1 MKTCPFCKIN
11 TECLQEHIWKTC
23 RKFCKSGPAWTA
35 FYAKIDRLKL
45 ARAECG
51 KLLALMRRTPVA
63 GAVSVAVVERR
74 LSYLSLAIRMMR
86 ETGQIETG
94 LPSVEEIRAA
104 VVREM
109 NSGEYAE
116 KLQRS
121 KQEMAAS
128 FFARPLKPKL

>member
-1 MKTCPFCKIN
+1 MRTCPFCKIN

-23 RKFCKSGPAWTA
+23 RKFCKSGPAWKA

-63 GAVSVAVVERR
+63 SAVSVAVVERR
-74 LSYLSLAIRMMR
+74 LGYLSLAIRMMR

-94 LPSVEEIRAA
+94 LPSVDEIRAE
-104 VVREM
+104 VLDEF
-109 NSGEYAE
+109 NSGQYGDAQ
-116 KLQRS
+116 QRS
-121 KQEMAAS
+121 KAELNAS
-128 FFARPLKPKL
+128 WLAKWDAS